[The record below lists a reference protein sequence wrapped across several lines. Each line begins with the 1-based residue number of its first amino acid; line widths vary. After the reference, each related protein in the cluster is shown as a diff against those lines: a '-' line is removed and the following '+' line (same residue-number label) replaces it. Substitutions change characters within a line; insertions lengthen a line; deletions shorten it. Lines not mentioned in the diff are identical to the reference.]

1 MKKFWDF
8 VWGIIAIA
16 VMVLA
21 FSLVFSLGCQSPTD
35 PDHHD
40 CTYYVEYDKWI
51 GTDCEQENDDAS

>member
-40 CTYYVEYDKWI
+40 CTVRQVDR
-51 GTDCEQENDDAS
+51 G